1 ETFSGTGDTI
11 GFDRLLMPTFYLGRM
26 PNKKVGVTVELWGG
40 YYSTLIALQPDW
52 VKVKTETFSIEPVI
66 SGDVDDGDGDS
77 DGGDGD
83 GGGGDGGGG
92 SGGIIPAT
100 DTTPDDED
108 EILTYVKY
116 GAIALGGL
124 AVIAMMIPLIGRRR
138 DG

>member
-1 ETFSGTGDTI
+1 
-11 GFDRLLMPTFYLGRM
+11 
-26 PNKKVGVTVELWGG
+26 
-40 YYSTLIALQPDW
+40 
-52 VKVKTETFSIEPVI
+52 VI
-66 SGDVDDGDGDS
+66 SGDVDDGDGDGS
-77 DGGDGD
+77 GD
-83 GGGGDGGGG
+83 GGGGGGGGDG
-92 SGGIIPAT
+92 SGGIIPTT